1 MKGIALLACIAVVL
15 VGMMVVSLLP
25 VYPPSPEPEW
35 RDPPT
40 MCEQVRKYEPNQPLR
55 EHICRPPS
63 VREQLEE
70 QQRVRERDGHPIKYT
85 LD

>member
-1 MKGIALLACIAVVL
+1 MDMKGIALIACLAVVPI
-15 VGMMVVSLLP
+15 GMMVVSLLP
-25 VYPPSPEPEW
+25 VFYPPSPEPEW

-55 EHICRPPS
+55 EYICSPPS

-70 QQRVRERDGHPIKYT
+70 QQIVRE
-85 LD
+85 L